1 MLLLDT
7 LGVVIAFATV
17 MLMLSLVVTAL
28 VQGVGHLLGLR
39 AGNLE
44 KGVKLTLE
52 NVLGQPEPEAKAVAQ
67 SVVRR
72 PQILETTTATPPAE
86 GAAPPAPGLLVK
98 SRTPPL
104 TWIEPEHL
112 PQLVQTSGGPA
123 LSPEQ
128 QGQVIDVFQRLDP
141 YLRGRFAYHIRLCS
155 IAVSMV
161 VAFAFQVSAPDL
173 LSELSTNVALRDA
186 LVAQAEGALAQAET
200 ILANQPRHEDVAEQ
214 ALDVLRQR
222 HTDLATPLEEVSG
235 LGDTKQLLV
244 DEMRTVLSEVDGDHE
259 AVVQEYSGLLDRFHK
274 EALSASLET
283 AAEVSH
289 SLGRMNVRYWPHGWG
304 FYRDVGNWVG
314 VIMTGILLTLGA
326 PFWYELLGN
335 MLKLKDILS
344 QKPPA
349 GAAPTRIEV
358 ATLTAE
364 RTNPPAHGAGSGV

>member
-52 NVLGQPEPEAKAVAQ
+52 NVLGQPEPQAKAVAQ
-67 SVVRR
+67 TVVRR
-72 PQILETTTATPPAE
+72 PQILETTTATPQAE
-86 GAAPPAPGLLVK
+86 GAAAPKPGLLVK

-104 TWIEPEHL
+104 TWIEPQHL
-112 PQLVQTSGGPA
+112 PQLVQASGGPT

-141 YLRGRFAYHIRLCS
+141 YLRGRFAYHMRLCS
-155 IAVSMV
+155 IAVAMV

-214 ALDVLRQR
+214 ALDVLKERR
-222 HTDLATPLEEVSG
+222 PNLADALEEVSG

-244 DEMRTVLSEVDGDHE
+244 DEMRTVLSEVEGDHE
-259 AVVQEYSGLLDRFHK
+259 PVVQEYSALLDRFHK

-304 FYRDVGNWVG
+304 FYRDFGNWVG
-314 VIMTGILLTLGA
+314 VAMTGILLTLGA

-344 QKPPA
+344 QKA
-349 GAAPTRIEV
+349 LEN
-358 ATLTAE
+358 
-364 RTNPPAHGAGSGV
+364 RT